1 MPDAL
6 RIRAHAKL
14 NLLLRVL
21 AREADG
27 YHGIETVFARLD
39 LHDELEA
46 ERTGA
51 PGVALEVE
59 GAACGPAQEN
69 LAVRAAQMV
78 LDGTGNR
85 FGVRLKLV
93 KRIPVGAGLGGGS
106 ADAAAALELVNRLAD
121 DAVPRHE
128 LLQYAARLGA
138 DVPFL
143 WCGAPLALGWGHGER
158 LLRLAPLPDRPILLL
173 LPPVGVSTV
182 EAYGWVDQLRTEGT
196 RRGAVTYDAD
206 VLGSWSDLARLAGN
220 DFEAAVF
227 TRHPEV
233 KEAFEALARTR
244 PLLCRMSGSGSAL
257 FAVYRSERDREDAVM
272 QLGRKHGSTVPASL
286 LTSPPEGPTPVA

>member
-1 MPDAL
+1 MPDSL

-14 NLLLRVL
+14 NLLLRML

-27 YHGIETVFARLD
+27 FHGIETVFARLD
-39 LHDELEA
+39 LHDELA
-46 ERTGA
+46 VERTEA
-51 PGVALEVE
+51 RGVELEVE
-59 GAACGPAQEN
+59 GADCGPADEN
-69 LAVRAAQMV
+69 LAVRAARMV

-85 FGVRLKLV
+85 FGVRLRLV

-106 ADAAAALELVNRLAD
+106 ADAAAALDLVNRLAG

-143 WCGAPLALGWGHGER
+143 WSGAPLALGWGHGER

-173 LPPVGVSTV
+173 LPPVSVRTA
-182 EAYGWVDQLRTEGT
+182 EAYGWVDQFRTEAT

-206 VLGSWSDLARLAGN
+206 VLGSWGDLARLAGN

-227 TRHPEV
+227 ARHPEV
-233 KEAFEALARTR
+233 RDAFEALARTR

-257 FAVYRSERDREDAVM
+257 FAVYRTGQDREDAAM
-272 QLGRKHGSTVPASL
+272 QLGRKHGAAVPAAL
-286 LTSPPEGPTPVA
+286 LTSPPEGPARAS